1 MMKESVKSIN
11 ELSSDDSGGNMT
23 RREGL
28 ETLLE
33 LDGTVLVQE
42 GSYWVHIR
50 AWQVQRSQKIR
61 HGVRYSLTLH
71 NTAGERILGYDNAHL
86 PTDRKSNFSAV
97 KKTRSNDHRHP
108 YKKTQ
113 SISYE
118 YQSAYQLLTD
128 FFTDVDS
135 VLKEELSS

>member
-1 MMKESVKSIN
+1 MKER
-11 ELSSDDSGGNMT
+11 ETLTRDLSSDDNSVNMENHT
-23 RREGL
+23 GL
-28 ETLLE
+28 ETLLD
-33 LDGTVLVQE
+33 LDGTVMVQE

-50 AWQVQRSQKIR
+50 AWQVAPSKKIP

-71 NTAGERILGYDNAHL
+71 NTTGERILGYDNAHL
-86 PTDRKSNFSAV
+86 PTDRKWNFSAV

-128 FFTDVDS
+128 FFADVNS
-135 VLKEELSS
+135 VLKEELSI